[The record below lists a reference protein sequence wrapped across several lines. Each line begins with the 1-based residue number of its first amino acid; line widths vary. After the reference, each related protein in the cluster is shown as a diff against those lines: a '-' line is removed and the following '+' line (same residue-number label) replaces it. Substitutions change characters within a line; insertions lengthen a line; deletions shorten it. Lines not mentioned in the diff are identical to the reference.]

1 MIEAFE
7 EIYKER
13 VEKLQSL
20 MASDN
25 IGGFLFTAS
34 PNLLYMTGFSE
45 GQMPRFLSLLVLAC
59 HEPVFL
65 VPALYEEQIREK
77 TWVDTIV
84 PWADGEDPFSKMRS
98 LLCSKNLESS
108 TIAVDDTLWSIFLLN
123 LQERLP
129 KAGFVSGGKYMKPLR
144 RIKSLYE
151 KELMMRIGAIT
162 DDVMEKTI
170 AFIEPGISELCIV
183 DFIQSE
189 LRLMGAGPSTAEP
202 IVGSG
207 PYSAQPHYRPTTE
220 KLIQQGDA
228 VVLDFGGTLNHY
240 HSDMTRTVFVGEPDK
255 EFQEIYDIVRKAHDA
270 AMAFAKPG
278 VKCEDIDSV
287 ARHVITESGYG
298 EYFIHRTGHGIG
310 LEVHEEPY
318 VVQGNTAVLEPGMAF
333 SIEPG
338 IYIPGRYGVRI
349 EDCVIVCD
357 SGIEHFTKAP
367 SELTVIW

>member
-20 MASDN
+20 MASDD

-45 GQMPRFLSLLVLAC
+45 GQMPRFLSLLVPKC

-65 VPALYEEQIREK
+65 VPALYEEQIREN
-77 TWVDTIV
+77 TWIKMIQ
-84 PWADGEDPFSKMRS
+84 PWADGEDPFAKMRS
-98 LLCSKNLESS
+98 ILSSKGLDSS
-108 TIAVDDTLWSIFLLN
+108 TIAADDTLWSFFLLN
-123 LQERLP
+123 LQEQLP
-129 KAGFVSGGKYMKPLR
+129 KVRFVSGGKYVKPLR

-162 DDVMEKTI
+162 DEVMEMTI
-170 AFIEPGISELCIV
+170 AFLKPGLSELDIV

-189 LRLMGAGPSTAEP
+189 LRKLGASPSTAQP

-207 PYSAQPHYRPTTE
+207 QYSAQPHYRPQTE
-220 KLIQQGDA
+220 KVIRQGDA
-228 VVLDFGGTLNHY
+228 VVLDFGGTLRHY
-240 HSDMTRTVFVGEPDK
+240 HSDMTRTVFVGEPDE
-255 EFQEIYDIVRKAHDA
+255 EFQKIYNAVREAHDA

-278 VKCEDIDSV
+278 VKCEDVDSV
-287 ARHVITESGYG
+287 ARRVISDYGYG

-318 VVQGNTAVLEPGMAF
+318 IVQGNTGILEPGMAF

-357 SGIEHFTKAP
+357 NGIEPFTEFP
-367 SELTVIW
+367 TELTVV